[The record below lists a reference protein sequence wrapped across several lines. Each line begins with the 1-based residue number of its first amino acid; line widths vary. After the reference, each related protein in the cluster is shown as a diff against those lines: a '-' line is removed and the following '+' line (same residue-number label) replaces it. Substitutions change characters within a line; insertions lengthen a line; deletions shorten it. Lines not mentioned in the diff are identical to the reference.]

1 MSDVCSAVCLRS
13 DGVTIANTPE
23 PPYTAVIFTSLRTDG
38 DRGYLTMAARMEAL
52 AAKQPG
58 FLGIE
63 SAREGLGISVSY
75 WTDET
80 AAAAWKQVS
89 EHVVAQQRGR
99 DAWYADFQV
108 RVATVTRSYGPDGP
122 R

>member
-1 MSDVCSAVCLRS
+1 
-13 DGVTIANTPE
+13 
-23 PPYTAVIFTSLRTDG
+23 
-38 DRGYLTMAARMEAL
+38 MAGRMEAL
-52 AAKQPG
+52 AAQQSG

-63 SAREGLGISVSY
+63 SAREGLGITVSY
-75 WTDET
+75 WADDA
-80 AAAAWKQVS
+80 AAAAWKQVA

-99 DAWYADFQV
+99 DAWYADYRV

>member
-1 MSDVCSAVCLRS
+1 MS
-13 DGVTIANTPE
+13 IARTPQ

-38 DRGYLTMAARMEAL
+38 DNGYDVMSERMNRL
-52 AAKQPG
+52 AAEQPG

-63 SAREGLGISVSY
+63 SARDSLGVTVSY
-75 WTDET
+75 WSSDE

-89 EHVVAQQRGR
+89 EHVIAQERGR
-99 DAWYADFQV
+99 SVWYADYQV
-108 RVATVTRSYGPDGP
+108 RVATVTRSYGATGS